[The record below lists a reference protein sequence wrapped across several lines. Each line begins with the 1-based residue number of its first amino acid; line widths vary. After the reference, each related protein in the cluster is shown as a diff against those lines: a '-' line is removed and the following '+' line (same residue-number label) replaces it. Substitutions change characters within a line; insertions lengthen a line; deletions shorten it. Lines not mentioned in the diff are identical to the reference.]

1 VDDARVAFDRVLEVA
16 HQAGDPRLEGRARYE
31 IGTLVH
37 QMGEDEEAH
46 DQYVAALRL
55 AREASDKRTEARTLN
70 GLAAMDALA
79 GRIDEAF
86 EQFRVALEAARGDVT
101 TEVNVMCNIGD
112 LHYERGRIEQAC
124 SLYEAACALAREHG
138 ELRVSEATSLVRLGT
153 SLSVLGDARA
163 RATLEEALSTIRAV
177 GYAYGLPNCLAALSL
192 LDINDGHPDVA
203 LARLQ
208 EALDLVAPYPDEL
221 ADVLVAAAQVHLARG
236 SIVDA
241 RAAVS
246 RARALG
252 HVGRVGAFI
261 AACDALV
268 AVADGDPAAATTALA
283 EAERDPA
290 HCAPGSEVARLVT
303 RVRERLQGIER

>member
-1 VDDARVAFDRVLEVA
+1 
-16 HQAGDPRLEGRARYE
+16 
-31 IGTLVH
+31 
-37 QMGEDEEAH
+37 
-46 DQYVAALRL
+46 
-55 AREASDKRTEARTLN
+55 
-70 GLAAMDALA
+70 
-79 GRIDEAF
+79 
-86 EQFRVALEAARGDVT
+86 
-101 TEVNVMCNIGD
+101 
-112 LHYERGRIEQAC
+112 
-124 SLYEAACALAREHG
+124 
-138 ELRVSEATSLVRLGT
+138 VRLGT
-153 SLSVLGDARA
+153 SLRVIGDPRA
-163 RATLEEALSTIRAV
+163 RATLAEALTTIRAV

-192 LDINDGHPDVA
+192 LDSNDGHHDLA

-236 SIVDA
+236 SIADA

-268 AVADGDPAAATTALA
+268 AAAEGDFAAATTALA

-290 HCAPGSEVARLVT
+290 QCAPGSEVARLVT
-303 RVRERLQGIER
+303 RARRGLQGIDR